1 MSQGDAQPTHR
12 ASLRTR
18 VLYWVLRFASFV
30 VLAPLYR
37 YRAWGTQHYPKR
49 GPVLI
54 VASHQSYLDP
64 LLVGMCTANR
74 PIFHLA
80 RDTLFRNRVFGR
92 AIGALQAL
100 PVQRGTGD
108 LKAMRQCIDVLKQ
121 GAPLLVFPEGTRTS
135 DGSVQPFKPGTML
148 LVRRAKPKVI
158 PVAIE
163 GPFEFWPKGK
173 ALPKLSGRIGVMFGE
188 PIEAEALTAM
198 GDEAAMA
205 HLRQR
210 VVTMQRQLRQLI
222 DTSV

>member
-92 AIGALQAL
+92 AIGALQA
-100 PVQRGTGD
+100 GAAGETEGDTGGD
-108 LKAMRQCIDVLKQ
+108 
-121 GAPLLVFPEGTRTS
+121 
-135 DGSVQPFKPGTML
+135 
-148 LVRRAKPKVI
+148 RRAI
-158 PVAIE
+158 
-163 GPFEFWPKGK
+163 
-173 ALPKLSGRIGVMFGE
+173 
-188 PIEAEALTAM
+188 
-198 GDEAAMA
+198 
-205 HLRQR
+205 
-210 VVTMQRQLRQLI
+210 
-222 DTSV
+222 